1 MNRVSM
7 SVMLVLSASE
17 NTAQALESHLR
28 NRGHAVR
35 VGWVADLEEL
45 EDALRRQ
52 PPQLLLTEHPLPE
65 SEPGAVVALRD
76 RLCPALPLLLLQPE
90 IDLSGL
96 LEALRLGAD
105 DAVSMGSAD
114 ALAHLEQRC
123 LSAFQRRRQT
133 EELTQLRQRL
143 QRFEKRHL
151 QLVAEAPDAIARFQE
166 GIFVDGNLAF
176 AQLLG
181 HTALDTLVG
190 LPLMDLVA
198 PEDTAAVK
206 AQMKRLNKPRD
217 RWEEGDLALRCS
229 FLHAAGHAVAIA
241 AELSLG
247 EEEGERSLDLLIR
260 APEPV
265 QGAGEVVSPGPAG
278 RLALRTALDQHP
290 PETHRR
296 ALLSVVV
303 DGFSAL
309 EQRLGYLGVEDALN
323 SVDAWL
329 EGLLDGEDQVFR
341 TGSHE
346 WVLLLLNREARQV
359 QGLAK
364 AICESAQ
371 QTTFAT
377 RDEEATLSL
386 SVVGYP
392 MAEQESGETV
402 LGTIATEARAHAA
415 KGGRKHLILGPVASA
430 SERLKVLEAQ
440 AKALRDAFE
449 HDRMRLAFQS
459 IASLEGDAVH
469 HYEVLVR
476 MVGTEGRE
484 VHASEFIEAAREFNL
499 MAMLDRWVI
508 EHALA
513 MQRKRS
519 GSDGPPGLFIKLSEQ
534 TLRELDDFIPWLE
547 GQLAGR
553 KLTPHEL
560 VFEITETSAQAH
572 LRKARQLAD
581 AAAAMGAELAV
592 EHFGLGSHSVQLV
605 QHLPLQF
612 LKFSPLFTQEYNN
625 KERQVR
631 LSELVEVAR
640 QKQVKTIVSHVENAQ
655 AMARLWQ
662 LGVNYIQGYSVQ
674 EPEVVMLAA
683 EARQ

>member
-1 MNRVSM
+1 MNRPTM

-28 NRGHAVR
+28 NQGHAVR

-52 PPQLLLTEHPLPE
+52 PPQVLLTEHPLPE
-65 SEPGAVVALRD
+65 IEPSAVVALRD
-76 RLCPALPLLLLQPE
+76 GLSPQLPLLLLRPE
-90 IDLSGL
+90 LDLQGML
-96 LEALRLGAD
+96 DALALGAE
-105 DAVSMGSAD
+105 DAVSMASPA
-114 ALAHLEQRC
+114 ALQYLERRC
-123 LSAFQRRRQT
+123 LAAFLKRRQT
-133 EELTQLRQRL
+133 DELSQLRQRL

-166 GIFVDGNLAF
+166 GIFVDGNQAF

-181 HTALDTLVG
+181 QASIDALIGV
-190 LPLMDLVA
+190 PLMDLVA
-198 PEDTAAVK
+198 ADDMAAVK

-217 RWEEGDLALRCS
+217 RWEEGDLRLDCG
-229 FLHAAGHAVAIA
+229 FTHADGHRVPIQ
-241 AELSLG
+241 AELSVG

-260 APEPV
+260 APTVAAGGAEALTTGPV
-265 QGAGEVVSPGPAG
+265 G
-278 RLALRTALDQHP
+278 RLALRLALDSHP

-296 ALLSVVV
+296 ALLNVVI
-303 DGFSAL
+303 DGFPGL
-309 EQRLGYLGVEDALN
+309 EQRLGYLGVEEALN

-329 EGLLDGEDQVFR
+329 EGLLDGDDQVFR

-346 WVLLLLNREARQV
+346 WVLLLLNRESRQV
-359 QGLAK
+359 QSLAK
-364 AICESAQ
+364 AICEGAQ
-371 QTTFAT
+371 KTTFAT
-377 RDEEATLSL
+377 RDDEVTLSM

-392 MAEQESGETV
+392 MAENEAADTV
-402 LGTIATEARAHAA
+402 LGTIAAEARAHAA
-415 KGGRKHLILGPVASA
+415 KAGRKYLVLGPVASA
-430 SERLKVLEAQ
+430 SERLKVLEGQ
-440 AKALRDAFE
+440 AANLREAIDN
-449 HDRMRLAFQS
+449 DRLRLAFQS

-476 MVGTEGRE
+476 MVGREGRE

-499 MAMLDRWVI
+499 MMSIDRWVV

-513 MQRKRS
+513 MQRKR
-519 GSDGPPGLFIKLSEQ
+519 GGTDGPPGLFIKLSEQ
-534 TLRELDDFIPWLE
+534 TLRELDDFLPWLE
-547 GQLAGR
+547 PQLAGR
-553 KLTPHEL
+553 SLAPHEL
-560 VFEITETSAQAH
+560 VFEITENAAQAN
-572 LRKARQLAD
+572 LRKAKQLAE
-581 AAAAMGAELAV
+581 AAAAMGAEVAV

-640 QKQVKTIVSHVENAQ
+640 QRQVKTIVSHVENAQ

-662 LGVNYIQGYSVQ
+662 LGVNYIQGFSVQ

-683 EARQ
+683 DARQ